1 MYMEH
6 EDYSEMNAGVM
17 EVPAEERAKALLER
31 LRAQCARREYCE
43 SDIWK
48 KVSREQLPPD
58 IASGIVDSLRQD
70 RYIDDLRY
78 ASAFARDKSSISG
91 WGKLKIRH
99 SLAAKGIDRG
109 IIASALDGIEGNPG
123 LEKLEKALETRAA
136 SLKDDPYRKFKL
148 LRFALG
154 RGYEYDEIKDL
165 VDNILQYGK
174 LQETNGKG
182 D

>member
-1 MYMEH
+1 MMN
-6 EDYSEMNAGVM
+6 EDYSEVNAAGRDGTV
-17 EVPAEERAKALLER
+17 EERAGALLER

-48 KVSREQLPPD
+48 KVAREQLPD
-58 IASGIVDSLRQD
+58 DVASGIVESLRKD
-70 RYIDDLRY
+70 RYIDDSRY

-109 IIASALDGIEGNPG
+109 IIAAALDGIEGNPG

-154 RGYEYDEIKDL
+154 RGYGYDEIKDL
-165 VDNILQYGK
+165 VDNILMRS
-174 LQETNGKG
+174 
-182 D
+182 